1 LPEINEPV
9 IEARGLK
16 RDYYGRTVVDVEHL
30 AVGHKEVLAVLGPS
44 GSGKSVL
51 LRILNLLEQPTRGTI
66 RFRGRE
72 VQGLEGRDRVGVSR
86 RMAMV
91 FQDPL
96 LFRGTVEE
104 NVAYGLKV
112 RRLPADQIEERVG
125 EMLEVVNLAEY
136 AGSRVSTLSGGEA
149 QRVAVARAL
158 VIKPEVLFFDEPFA
172 NLDLPTRHA
181 LQRESKAILRERDM
195 TAVFVTHDQEEAA
208 RMGDRILVL
217 HDGQVA
223 QEGTARDIFYSPR
236 TEFVARFVGVDN
248 IYRGE
253 VLGVSD
259 GLARVSVDGAVFEVT
274 AEAAA
279 GEKVT
284 LGLRPEDVTLI
295 LPEAIESPASSR
307 NVFLGEVTGIEL
319 RGPVARV
326 MLACPFP
333 LVVIVTRR
341 SLEDMGVALG
351 SRFGVRFKATAV
363 VVI

>member
-1 LPEINEPV
+1 
-9 IEARGLK
+9 
-16 RDYYGRTVVDVEHL
+16 
-30 AVGHKEVLAVLGPS
+30 
-44 GSGKSVL
+44 
-51 LRILNLLEQPTRGTI
+51 
-66 RFRGRE
+66 
-72 VQGLEGRDRVGVSR
+72 
-86 RMAMV
+86 
-91 FQDPL
+91 
-96 LFRGTVEE
+96 
-104 NVAYGLKV
+104 LKV